1 MQRLPCLL
9 VLLGAMQASAS
20 GVTPVQKVIQLMTKM
35 VDKGEA
41 EMEAEQDQFKKYVK
55 FCENTTVEKGRRIE
69 EANEKI
75 EELTASI
82 EKASAEIDELNK
94 EIERQQNIIDHDTEE
109 LANATAVRNE
119 EHTDYLQNLKD
130 LEDSDAAMVRALSV
144 LKGASQSHEQVSLLQ
159 TQLST
164 VLESSHMSPVQA
176 SKYLN
181 EFLRGTEDDSAPAP
195 NKQQNLESFLEES
208 EDPLVIGT
216 EPKAKGYKA
225 HSSGVI
231 ELMEKLQD
239 EFRAEIGKI
248 KSEEVQ
254 KKNAYLGLKVGFDA
268 EIDDATKR
276 KGTASK
282 TMNNLAQEK
291 AANEA
296 DVAETQDVLA
306 ADTKYKKDL
315 EMDWEKQDTDYTARQ
330 KLRGEELEAINKAIE
345 IINGSSVS
353 GSADKHLPGLIQV
366 DDAVALAQMS
376 SSNLR
381 GHNAAHRA
389 AELLQRE
396 AQKLQSN
403 ELAGLALRISS
414 GNPAIDKLKSMIKD
428 MVANIEAKM
437 QQDATKEAWCSEE
450 IAKNKE
456 TRGELSDE
464 VEGLQSN
471 IEKLEATIKSLS
483 HDVSELSASI
493 TETKKAMSEATE
505 LRNEEKANNTVT
517 IADAKA
523 AQAAVDQA
531 MKVLEDFYEKAGK
544 ATALTQ
550 LDSSQ
555 VPDAP
560 QALSEGT
567 YNGMGSETGGVLG
580 LIEVIKSDFARLEA
594 ETTSE
599 EATAASEYATFMEDS
614 QLDTTKKEKD
624 VQYKTANKESTQ
636 RKLATKKM
644 DLEGVQEELGAAEKT
659 FEELKPQCS
668 TPHPTFEERKAER
681 DAKIKALE
689 NALESLRSAEN
700 PAE

>member
-1 MQRLPCLL
+1 
-9 VLLGAMQASAS
+9 
-20 GVTPVQKVIQLMTKM
+20 MTKM

-75 EELTASI
+75 EDLTASI

-94 EIERQQNIIDHDTEE
+94 EIERQQNIIDQDTEE

-119 EHTDYLQNLKD
+119 EHADYLQNLKD

-144 LKGASQSHEQVSLLQ
+144 LKGASKSHEQVSLLQ

-164 VLESSHMSPVQA
+164 VLESSHMSAVQA
-176 SKYLN
+176 SQYLN
-181 EFLRGTEDDSAPAP
+181 QFLRGTKAEDDSAPAP
-195 NKQQNLESFLEES
+195 SKQQNLESFLEES
-208 EDPLVIGT
+208 DDPLAESDVIGT

-254 KKNAYLGLKVGFDA
+254 RKNAYLGLKVGFDA
-268 EIDDATKR
+268 EIDDATTR
-276 KGTASK
+276 KGSATK
-282 TMNNLAQEK
+282 NMNNLAQEK

-296 DVAETQDVLA
+296 DVAETKDVLA

-315 EMDWEKQDTDYTARQ
+315 EMDWEKQDADYTARQ

-353 GSADKHLPGLIQV
+353 GSADKHLPGLLQV

-428 MVANIEAKM
+428 MVANIESKM
-437 QQDATKEAWCSEE
+437 QEDATKEAWCSEE

-464 VEGLQSN
+464 VEGLQSH

-555 VPDAP
+555 VPDSP

-580 LIEVIKSDFARLEA
+580 LIEVIKSDFTRLEA

-599 EATAASEYATFMEDS
+599 EDTAASEYATFMEDS
-614 QLDTTKKEKD
+614 QLDVAKKDKD
-624 VQYKTANKESTQ
+624 VQYKTANKESTE
-636 RKLATKKM
+636 RKLASKKM

-668 TPHPTFEERKAER
+668 QPNPTFEERKAER

>member
-1 MQRLPCLL
+1 MQRLSCLF
-9 VLLGAMQASAS
+9 VLLGAVQAIES

-41 EMEAEQDQFKKYVK
+41 EMEAEQDQFKKYEK

-75 EELTASI
+75 EGLTASI

-94 EIERQQNIIDHDTEE
+94 DIEHQQSIIDHDSEE

-119 EHTDYLQNLKD
+119 QHADYRQNLKD

-144 LKGASQSHEQVSLLQ
+144 LKGAAKSKEQVSLLQ

-164 VLESSHMSPVQA
+164 VLESSHMSPGQA
-176 SKYLN
+176 TQYLN
-181 EFLRGTEDDSAPAP
+181 EFLRGTDDDSAPAP
-195 NKQQNLESFLEES
+195 SKQQNLESFLEES

-216 EPKAKGYKA
+216 QPKAKGYSR
-225 HSSGVI
+225 HSGGVI

-254 KKNAYLGLKVGFDA
+254 RKNAYLGLKVGFDA
-268 EIDDATKR
+268 EIDDATSR
-276 KGTASK
+276 KGTATK
-282 TMNNLAQEK
+282 NMNNLAQEK
-291 AANEA
+291 AADEA
-296 DVAETQDVLA
+296 DLAETKDVLA
-306 ADTKYKKDL
+306 ADSKYKKDL
-315 EMDWEKQDTDYTARQ
+315 EMDWAKQDADYTSRQ
-330 KLRGEELEAINKAIE
+330 TLRGEELEAINKAIE
-345 IINGSSVS
+345 IIGGGSVS
-353 GSADKHLPGLIQV
+353 GSADKHLPGLLQV

-389 AELLQRE
+389 VELLQRE

-414 GNPAIDKLKSMIKD
+414 GSPAIDKIKTMIKD
-428 MVANIEAKM
+428 MVGNIEAKM
-437 QQDATKEAWCSEE
+437 SEDATKDAWCSEE
-450 IAKNKE
+450 IAKNKD
-456 TRGELSDE
+456 TRSELSDE
-464 VEGLQSN
+464 VEGLQSV
-471 IEKLEATIKSLS
+471 IEKLEANIKSLS
-483 HDVSELSASI
+483 HDVKDLTASV
-493 TETKKAMSEATE
+493 TETKAAMSEATE
-505 LRNEEKANNTVT
+505 LRHEEKANNTAT

-555 VPDAP
+555 VPDSP
-560 QALSEGT
+560 QALSGGT

-599 EATAASEYATFMEDS
+599 EDTAASEYATFMEDS
-614 QLDTTKKEKD
+614 HLDVTKKDKD
-624 VQYKTANKESTQ
+624 IQYKTQTKESTE
-636 RKLATKKM
+636 RKVASKKM
-644 DLEGVQEELGAAEKT
+644 DLEGVQEELAGAEKT

-668 TPHPTFEERKAER
+668 QPNPTFEERKAER

-689 NALESLRSAEN
+689 NALESLRSAED